1 MAYRLGF
8 ICFFIL
14 NCCTCWNGSACNAM
28 FDTTP
33 PSLEQYLPL
42 DEELQVYVPND
53 ALLYDYYILN

>member
-1 MAYRLGF
+1 
-8 ICFFIL
+8 
-14 NCCTCWNGSACNAM
+14 M